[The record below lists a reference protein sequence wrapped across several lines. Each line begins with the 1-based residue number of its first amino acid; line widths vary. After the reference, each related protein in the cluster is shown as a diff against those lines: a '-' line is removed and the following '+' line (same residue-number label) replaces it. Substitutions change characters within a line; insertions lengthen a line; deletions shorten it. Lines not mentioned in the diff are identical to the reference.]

1 MRILSLWVLKMH
13 ILSLHTQ
20 YGHPAPP
27 LNISNLLNYFPDW
40 QFQEA
45 RAVTYAMSE
54 VVTKKKYI

>member
-1 MRILSLWVLKMH
+1 MH